1 MRTVLLCVFLTSF
14 FSFGQELISA
24 EWEKCD
30 SLVNNTLEANNLDFC
45 YNPTLS
51 PELCNCVGKSIAHR
65 EIENGQIF
73 FHTYGDLAD
82 AGHCQI
88 CRLSTLGAK
97 MVYHDGGDSNENLTA
112 FMEGSNEVAVNA
124 LKEKHGDNILDE
136 VKTYVDST
144 VSPMDI
150 MALWGDGIFEKSIN
164 ISAINDDA
172 IRVKLNILTLSNAAG
187 VSLGEMVLHVEN
199 SETLRSSVTGLEIN
213 NDGITLIRRENG
225 DFTFDF
231 SLDFFNVEGVCFCEA
246 ITSIYNFSIP
256 LNVDKE

>member
-1 MRTVLLCVFLTSF
+1 
-14 FSFGQELISA
+14 
-24 EWEKCD
+24 
-30 SLVNNTLEANNLDFC
+30 
-45 YNPTLS
+45 
-51 PELCNCVGKSIAHR
+51 
-65 EIENGQIF
+65 
-73 FHTYGDLAD
+73 
-82 AGHCQI
+82 
-88 CRLSTLGAK
+88 